1 MKKLDK
7 AAEERLLG
15 AIEKTAALVNAGV
28 HPNDAIAKAAQEDG
42 IPPGHLSL
50 MVHAYNTG
58 RTTRQRQEGSSPL
71 EKAAEFPLADLAVVL
86 EQVYPSQ
93 VKTAAA
99 IERDAAVSLEY
110 ALPPSGMLS
119 RRRQQELLKQ
129 ADSIDWRRWA
139 HGDQEVV
146 VTTPAA
152 YPTEPAV
159 RMKRAYCEAERL
171 TRDIAEAR
179 RREAE
184 AFDKLAHTFSEITE
198 YFRRPGATP
207 IPVVKEQ
214 AYLLHGGKASQ
225 LIDEIVRVTPGL
237 AKMAQHKVSQVSNY
251 LPAADGEVY
260 ALISEF
266 LDRVDTYRN
275 IKQAH
280 ATLRQANQERAEAL
294 LAPFVDRPTSVLGE
308 EPSSIKQ
315 SVAGGMASMLLGAT
329 AAQTLG
335 LGGGGGGGA
344 APPAPGRGGGYNK
357 LTDPSH
363 EARLRNIRAQAML
376 QDLIANDPTISQH
389 DPTETLQAYNDIVAM
404 APRTADQNM
413 LMQPLLR
420 KRLTQGSLDPFELD
434 QLLGMEQKQRNINA
448 TTGEGDGSVLA

>member
-1 MKKLDK
+1 M
-7 AAEERLLG
+7 
-15 AIEKTAALVNAGV
+15 
-28 HPNDAIAKAAQEDG
+28 
-42 IPPGHLSL
+42 
-50 MVHAYNTG
+50 
-58 RTTRQRQEGSSPL
+58 
-71 EKAAEFPLADLAVVL
+71 
-86 EQVYPSQ
+86 
-93 VKTAAA
+93 
-99 IERDAAVSLEY
+99 
-110 ALPPSGMLS
+110 
-119 RRRQQELLKQ
+119 
-129 ADSIDWRRWA
+129 
-139 HGDQEVV
+139 
-146 VTTPAA
+146 
-152 YPTEPAV
+152 
-159 RMKRAYCEAERL
+159 
-171 TRDIAEAR
+171 
-179 RREAE
+179 
-184 AFDKLAHTFSEITE
+184 
-198 YFRRPGATP
+198 
-207 IPVVKEQ
+207 
-214 AYLLHGGKASQ
+214 LHGGKASQ

-237 AKMAQHKVSQVSNY
+237 AKMAQHKAGQVSNY

-260 ALISEF
+260 GLISEF
-266 LDRVDTYRN
+266 LDQVDAYRK

-280 ATLRQANQERAEAL
+280 ATLRQTNQERAEAL

-315 SVAGGMASMLLGAT
+315 ATAGSMASLLLGAT

-335 LGGGGGGGA
+335 LGGSGGA
-344 APPAPGRGGGYNK
+344 GASPAPQRGGGYNK

>member
-15 AIEKTAALVNAGV
+15 AIEKTAALVNSGV

-71 EKAAEFPLADLAVVL
+71 EKAAEFPLADLSAVL

-110 ALPPSGMLS
+110 ALPPSGMLA
-119 RRRQQELLKQ
+119 RRRRQELLKQ
-129 ADSIDWRRWA
+129 AESIDWRRWS
-139 HGDQEVV
+139 HGDQEVIA
-146 VTTPAA
+146 TPPEA

-179 RREAE
+179 RQEAE
-184 AFDKLAHTFSEITE
+184 AFDKLAHTFGEITE
-198 YFRRPGATP
+198 YFRRPGASP

-237 AKMAQHKVSQVSNY
+237 AKMAQHKAGQVSNY

-260 ALISEF
+260 GLISEF
-266 LDRVDTYRN
+266 LDQVDAYRK

-280 ATLRQANQERAEAL
+280 ATLRQTNQERAEAL

-315 SVAGGMASMLLGAT
+315 ATAGSMASLLLGAT

-335 LGGGGGGGA
+335 FGGGGGA
-344 APPAPGRGGGYNK
+344 GASPAPQRGGGYNK

-404 APRTADQNM
+404 APRTADQNI

>member
-7 AAEERLLG
+7 AAEDRLLG
-15 AIEKTAALVNAGV
+15 AIEKTAALVNSGV

-58 RTTRQRQEGSSPL
+58 RTTRQRQEGGSPL

-110 ALPPSGMLS
+110 ALPPSGMLA

-129 ADSIDWRRWA
+129 ADAIDWRRWA
-139 HGDQEVV
+139 RGDAEVV
-146 VTTPAA
+146 VTTPPA

-171 TRDIAEAR
+171 TRDVEEAR
-179 RREAE
+179 RREAA
-184 AFDKLAHTFSEITE
+184 AFDKLAHTFNEITE

-225 LIDEIVRVTPGL
+225 LIDEIVWVTPGL
-237 AKMAQHKVSQVSNY
+237 AKMAQHKQAQVSNY
-251 LPAADGEVY
+251 LPAVDGEVY
-260 ALISEF
+260 GLISEF
-266 LDRVDTYRN
+266 LDRVDDYRR

-280 ATLRQANQERAEAL
+280 AALRQSNQERTEAL
-294 LAPFVDRPTSVLGE
+294 LAPFVDRPTSVLS
-308 EPSSIKQ
+308 EPGSSTEKQ
-315 SVAGGMASMLLGAT
+315 AAGGGLASMLLGAT
-329 AAQTLG
+329 AAQAMG
-335 LGGGGGGGA
+335 LGGAAQPPGVGA
-344 APPAPGRGGGYNK
+344 PRPGGGYNK

-376 QDLIANDPTISQH
+376 QDLVTNDPTISQH
-389 DPTETLQAYNDIVAM
+389 DPSETLQAYNDIVAM
-404 APRTADQNM
+404 APRTADQSM

-434 QLLGMEQKQRNINA
+434 QLLGMEDKQRRINA